1 MANKGNVIVTG
12 DKALDK
18 TMATMEAKIQKKV
31 ARHAMRVATRGVI
44 LPQALRRVPV
54 GKASKGSR
62 NPGALKKSLTVKAF
76 KRSRSRTGVAVVAG
90 DGFFQGETYYSG
102 MVEFG
107 TKNMQA
113 NPFLRAAGYESKPQ
127 VQALIVADIRKALA
141 ELGK

>member
-12 DKALDK
+12 DRALDK

-31 ARHAMRVATRGVI
+31 ARHAMRVAAKSII
-44 LPQALRRVPV
+44 LPAAKRRVPV
-54 GKASKGSR
+54 LS
-62 NPGALKKSLTVKAF
+62 GALKRSLKVKAM
-76 KRSRSRTGVAVVAG
+76 KRSRSRIGVAVEAG
-90 DGFFQGETYYSG
+90 DGFFKGEQYYSG

-107 TKNMQA
+107 WKDDKRGRSA
-113 NPFLRAAGYESKPQ
+113 PAHPFLRPAGYESEPQ

>member
-18 TMATMEAKIQKKV
+18 TMATMEAKVQKKV
-31 ARHAMRVATRGVI
+31 ARHAMRVAAKSII
-44 LPQALRRVPV
+44 LPAAKRRVPV
-54 GKASKGSR
+54 LS
-62 NPGALKKSLTVKAF
+62 GALKRSLKVKAM
-76 KRSRSRTGVAVVAG
+76 KRSRSRIGVAVEAG
-90 DGFFQGETYYSG
+90 DGFFKGEQYYSG

-107 TKNMQA
+107 WKSA
-113 NPFLRAAGYESKPQ
+113 PAHPFLRPAGYESEPQ